1 MSDAESAQNAEEG
14 VERKLRA
21 FVDAIADSET
31 YQQFMEANE
40 QLENDEEAMQLL
52 NEYRQKQR
60 QMQMNF
66 DQSLMA
72 ELQEIQTELSENET
86 IQQHKAAQTEL
97 VELLQQTNNV
107 ISEPIG
113 MEFAQS
119 SGGGCC

>member
-1 MSDAESAQNAEEG
+1 MSESQSVEDG
-14 VERKLRA
+14 VEKRLQT

-31 YQQFMEANE
+31 YQEFMDANE

-52 NEYRQKQR
+52 DEYRQKQ
-60 QMQMNF
+60 QQLQQNF

-72 ELQEIQTELSENET
+72 ELQDIQNEMAENET
-86 IQQHKAAQTEL
+86 IQQHRAAQTAL
-97 VELLQQTNNV
+97 VELLGETNDV

>member
-1 MSDAESAQNAEEG
+1 MSDAESTHHVEDAVEE
-14 VERKLRA
+14 KLRT

-31 YQQFMEANE
+31 YQQFMEANDR
-40 QLENDEEAMQLL
+40 LESDEKAMALL
-52 NEYRQKQR
+52 EEYRQKQR

-72 ELQEIQTELSENET
+72 ELQEIQQELSENET
-86 IQQHKAAQTEL
+86 IQQHRAAQTEL
-97 VELLQQTNNV
+97 VELLQQTNDV
-107 ISEPIG
+107 ISEPLG